1 MVGVSEH
8 YFSENPTSPEERGL
22 IRTSLRG
29 INFEFETSSG
39 VFSHRRVDS
48 GTRLLVESMKVPE
61 KGRVLDLGCGI
72 GVIGIVAAKLNPAL
86 EVWMTDVNSR
96 AVSLAE
102 SNAKRN
108 RVKAIVKQG
117 SLYEPVNGVKF
128 DLIITNPP
136 MSAGIDAVVRPMIE
150 GASAH
155 LVSGGAFQLVV
166 QSNKGGKTLSKI
178 IEETFSNIEVTAR
191 GGGFRVFTATAL
203 YD

>member
-22 IRTSLRG
+22 IKTRLSG
-29 INFEFETSSG
+29 IDFTFETSSG
-39 VFSHRRVDS
+39 VFSHKRIDN
-48 GTRLLVESMKVPE
+48 GTRLLVESMTLPD

-72 GVIGIVAAKLNPAL
+72 GVIGIVAARLNPAL

-102 SNAKRN
+102 SNTRRN
-108 RVKAIVKQG
+108 GVKATVRQG
-117 SLYEPVNGVKF
+117 SLYEPAVGVKF

-150 GASAH
+150 GAPTH
-155 LVSGGAFQLVV
+155 LNPGGSFQLVV
-166 QSNKGGKTLSKI
+166 QTNKGGRTLAGL
-178 IEETFSNIEVTAR
+178 IEAAFGEALIVAR
-191 GGGFRVFTATAL
+191 GSGYRVL
-203 YD
+203 KGLKR

>member
-1 MVGVSEH
+1 MSEH

-22 IRTSLRG
+22 IRTRLRG
-29 INFEFETSSG
+29 IDFTFETSSG

-48 GTRLLVESMKVPE
+48 GTRLLVESMTLPE

-108 RVKAIVKQG
+108 RVKATVRQG
-117 SLYEPVNGVKF
+117 SLYEPVGGLKF
-128 DLIITNPP
+128 DLVITNPP
-136 MSAGIDAVVRPMIE
+136 MSAGIDAVVRPIIE
-150 GASAH
+150 GAPAH
-155 LVSGGAFQLVV
+155 LVGGGALQLVV
-166 QSNKGGKTLSKI
+166 QSNKGGRTLSGI
-178 IEETFSNIEVTAR
+178 IEETFGNIEVTAR
-191 GGGFRVFTATAL
+191 GGGFRVFTATKQP
-203 YD
+203 